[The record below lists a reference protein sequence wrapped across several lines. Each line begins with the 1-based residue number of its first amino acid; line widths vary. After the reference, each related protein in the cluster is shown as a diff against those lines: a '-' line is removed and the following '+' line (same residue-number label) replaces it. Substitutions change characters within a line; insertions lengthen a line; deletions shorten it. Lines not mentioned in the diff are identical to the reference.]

1 MWKGAL
7 PPDRSAMAINP
18 AGRAC
23 GSGPIRRFPHLVFYF
38 ERPDWVDVVRVLHGS
53 RDIPSAL
60 GARGRA

>member
-1 MWKGAL
+1 
-7 PPDRSAMAINP
+7 MAINP